1 MKNIQRVLRVETL
14 AQMYLIRDQDTGL
27 YGIQMSNGRV
37 NVEPVYELDEEYDLT
52 KEYDMINISQG
63 RIYMV
68 EKRT

>member
-14 AQMYLIRDQDTGL
+14 APMYLIRDQDTGL

>member
-14 AQMYLIRDQDTGL
+14 APMYLIRDQDTGL
-27 YGIQMSNGRV
+27 YGIQMSKGRV
-37 NVEPVYELDEEYDLT
+37 NIEPVYELDEEYDLT

-68 EKRT
+68 EKGT

>member
-27 YGIQMSNGRV
+27 YGIRMSNGRV